1 MYKILFVN
9 FLILFCAIA
18 ATPGAVV
25 RKGKD
30 FALFF
35 PVDTYQS
42 RAWASLN
49 NPVKDA
55 RALAKD
61 LEELYGFTTEVC
73 PNYTR
78 QQVLDKLV
86 AYAQRSYPADGQLLI
101 YFTGHGHFDDFAKD
115 GYIVPADGKPSRED
129 RNGDS
134 YLAHSSLRR
143 RISGI
148 PCPHILL
155 AADACFSGTIDAAI
169 ALKGEQGDDM
179 DRPGEADAQRSQRI
193 ADLLRAKTRLY
204 ITSGVKDYTPDPS
217 EFAVQFQTGL
227 RALGGKDGLLDVQT
241 LYHVYLKN
249 AASRPQFGGF
259 EGNEAGSSF
268 LFDYRSRN
276 SNAVST
282 PAPPASAD
290 RDGDGVPN
298 TEDRCP
304 DSPGTKANKGC
315 PETIAAKEKTEIP
328 PSVPDKKL
336 AEPTPFKADNMVLI
350 KGGTFKMGCN
360 KEKDLDGEC
369 IPDES
374 PIHSVTL
381 SDFYLGRYE
390 VTRAEWRQI
399 MGDEPSTA
407 GGSSRKCD
415 QCPVESVSWNKV
427 VQLFLTKLNAQTGLQ
442 YRLPTEAE
450 WEYAARGGQQS
461 KGFWFAGSDNLD
473 EVAWYEFHHEKILT
487 HPVGQKKP
495 NELGLFDMNGNVWE
509 WCSDW
514 SGPYTSNA
522 QKNPTGP
529 EKGNY
534 RIIRGGSWNAG
545 PNHNRLSYRGSLTPT
560 YKTETIGFR
569 LARSL

>member
-1 MYKILFVN
+1 MCKIFFINL
-9 FLILFCAIA
+9 LLLFCTVA
-18 ATPGAVV
+18 ATPSIVV
-25 RKGKD
+25 RQGKD

-42 RAWASLN
+42 RTWAGLN

-78 QQVLDKLV
+78 QQVLDKLI
-86 AYAQRSYPADGQLLI
+86 AYAQQIYPADGQLLI

-134 YLAHSSLRR
+134 YLAHSALRR

-155 AADACFSGTIDAAI
+155 AVDACFSGTIDAAL
-169 ALKGEQGDDM
+169 ALKGEDDM
-179 DRPGEADAQRSQRI
+179 DRPGEADAQRNQRI
-193 ADLLRAKTRLY
+193 TDLLRAKTRLY

-217 EFAVQFQTGL
+217 EFAAQFQTGL
-227 RALGGKDGLLDVQT
+227 RALGGKNGLLDVQT

-249 AASRPQFGGF
+249 AASMPQFGGF

-268 LFDYRSRN
+268 LFDYRGRN
-276 SNAVST
+276 STAPT
-282 PAPPASAD
+282 PAPTTAAD
-290 RDGDGVPN
+290 RDRDGIPD

-315 PETIAAKEKTEIP
+315 PETTLAKEQA
-328 PSVPDKKL
+328 DKPQTQFKKQQQES
-336 AEPTPFKADNMVLI
+336 AIAVTPFKTDNMVLI
-350 KGGTFKMGCN
+350 KGGTFNMGCN

-369 IPDES
+369 SSDES
-374 PIHSVTL
+374 PVHSVTL
-381 SDFYLGRYE
+381 SDFYIGKYE
-390 VTRAEWRQI
+390 VTRAEWRQV

-407 GGSSRKCD
+407 GRKDCD

-427 VQLFLTKLNAQTGLQ
+427 VQIFLTKLNAQTGQQ

-473 EVAWYEFHHEKILT
+473 ELAWYEFHHENIYT
-487 HPVGQKKP
+487 HPVGQKKA

-514 SGPYTSNA
+514 KGNYSANS

-529 EKGNY
+529 EKGDY
-534 RIIRGGSWNAG
+534 RVIRGGSWNAG
-545 PNHNRLSYRGSLTPT
+545 PQHNRVSYRGSLTPT

-569 LARSL
+569 LAKTK